1 MSAGHHPPASDGVIA
16 ELLRDGDDY
25 GLSRFYA
32 AHAGSVHAYAR
43 RLVGPTAADD
53 AMAGAL
59 ATAVA
64 RVRAGDSSPLSHLVE
79 DAIRRETLTRVRD
92 AEEESSPRWRRRA
105 RPDCQ
110 RTPALLA
117 ARAAGRLS
125 AQETESLQRHLD
137 DCPSC
142 RELARR
148 ATEAEQAFTQASA
161 APIGAAQDAALAA
174 MAEEAGGDIP
184 APVAPPPIDIA
195 AVALEPERASV
206 AEPELRRARARTR
219 RAAAPGG
226 RASAAGARRARARRA
241 SREPEPVRPPDDP
254 EPVAAEPAAA
264 EPAAAVGHSSR
275 RRRGGGRGAPR
286 RRDRADGRGV
296 APAERST
303 RAAAA

>member
-1 MSAGHHPPASDGVIA
+1 
-16 ELLRDGDDY
+16 
-25 GLSRFYA
+25 
-32 AHAGSVHAYAR
+32 
-43 RLVGPTAADD
+43 
-53 AMAGAL
+53 MAGAL

-206 AEPELRRARARTR
+206 AEPE
-219 RAAAPGG
+219 
-226 RASAAGARRARARRA
+226 SA
-241 SREPEPVRPPDDP
+241 EPEPARAEQQPPAA
-254 EPVAAEPAAA
+254 EPAPREPAAA
-264 EPAAAVGHSSR
+264 EPEPVTGQPPSPSPWRPSPPTLSR
-275 RRRGGGRGAPR
+275 SQPSPPRTNPPRPWRPQLSPPPRRGA
-286 RRDRADGRGV
+286 
-296 APAERST
+296 RS
-303 RAAAA
+303 AAAA